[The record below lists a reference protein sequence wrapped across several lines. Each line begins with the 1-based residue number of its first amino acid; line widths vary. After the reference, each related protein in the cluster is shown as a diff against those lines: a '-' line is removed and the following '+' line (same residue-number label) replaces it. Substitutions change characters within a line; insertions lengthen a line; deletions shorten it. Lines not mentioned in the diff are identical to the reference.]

1 MVLQKNEFVLRGLIG
16 SLLHLSQDEIKS
28 IVITNPIKPGE
39 QINSKTFI
47 LDIHIT
53 MNDDTLLDI
62 EMQVVDQGDW
72 PDRSL
77 SYLCRMYDQ
86 LFRGEEYSQTRRAIH
101 IGILDFTLF
110 PEAPE
115 FYACYKMA
123 NVKNH
128 HIFSDKLILH
138 VLDLTQTKR
147 ATQEDQAHEIVR
159 WAQLF
164 TATTWEELR
173 MIAEDNKY
181 MSAASAAMYELN
193 ADDIMRQ
200 QCEAREEYNR
210 HERWMKRRYEKLE
223 QDSKAQLAERD
234 AELAEKDRMIAELQA
249 QLAEQQK

>member
-1 MVLQKNEFVLRGLIG
+1 
-16 SLLHLSQDEIKS
+16 
-28 IVITNPIKPGE
+28 
-39 QINSKTFI
+39 
-47 LDIHIT
+47 
-53 MNDDTLLDI
+53 
-62 EMQVVDQGDW
+62 
-72 PDRSL
+72 
-77 SYLCRMYDQ
+77 
-86 LFRGEEYSQTRRAIH
+86 
-101 IGILDFTLF
+101 
-110 PEAPE
+110 
-115 FYACYKMA
+115 
-123 NVKNH
+123 
-128 HIFSDKLILH
+128 
-138 VLDLTQTKR
+138 LTQIKR

-223 QDSKAQLAERD
+223 QDSKAQLAE
-234 AELAEKDRMIAELQA
+234 KDRIIAELQA